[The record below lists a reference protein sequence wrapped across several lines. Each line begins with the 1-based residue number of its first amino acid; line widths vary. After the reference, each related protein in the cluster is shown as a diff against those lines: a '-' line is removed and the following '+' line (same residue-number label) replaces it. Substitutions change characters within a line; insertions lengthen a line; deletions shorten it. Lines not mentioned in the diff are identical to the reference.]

1 MHRVLCAV
9 GIEHKKVVFIHRARE
24 NELEHGAT
32 NRHAPFGWFSWLWYE
47 ENIGAG
53 GCLSTI
59 TSHRAFPSLPRKP
72 CPFET

>member
-32 NRHAPFGWFSWLWYE
+32 NRHAPL
-47 ENIGAG
+47 G
-53 GCLSTI
+53 G
-59 TSHRAFPSLPRKP
+59 FPGSGMKRILGR
-72 CPFET
+72 EDV